1 MRSVRYLNAILTVL
15 AVLLALNLW
24 VTWAATPGGEA
35 LSWAGP
41 AEAQAAGIPNAGE
54 QRKQMIDLLKAL
66 NVKVNQ
72 LTELVESGKVR
83 VQVEAPPNEP
93 GRP

>member
-24 VTWAATPGGEA
+24 VTWAATPGGQA
-35 LSWAGP
+35 LSWAEP
-41 AEAQAAGIPNAGE
+41 AQAAGIPNAGE

-83 VQVEAPPNEP
+83 VQVEAPPSES